1 MIDHTSA
8 IAKAGLGE
16 PSPMWVAGE
25 WTLADDVLPC
35 FDPTTGAQLATIG
48 NARNIEVDR
57 AVQCARDAL
66 KGPWSTWAPRKRAAA
81 INKLAT
87 MCENHIK
94 DLARIEMLDAGIPR
108 MFANKMSAKALV
120 RNLQYYAS
128 WADKLPGQVVGAGA
142 KGWQITLREPVGV
155 VASIFPWNVPLLFVG
170 SKLGPALAAGNT
182 VILKPS
188 ELASLSTL
196 RVARLI
202 EDAGFPPGVVQVLT
216 GDGETGRLLVS
227 HPGIDLI
234 SFTGGRTTARKVQ
247 ASAAETLKPV
257 IFELGGKSPNIVFP
271 DANMNKAT
279 MMSTFG
285 VFGLTGQACAA
296 GSRVLAHKDIADKL
310 AAGISQFARSLGIGD
325 PLDPAT
331 MVGPLISARQ
341 LSNVRTAISTA
352 KTEGATESFA
362 AEVPD
367 KVADAGHFI
376 GPHIFTGVTP
386 EMHVWKE
393 EVFGPVLAI
402 TTFESEEE
410 ALSLANQTEYGLAA
424 GVWTQD
430 VGRVQR
436 MTSGIDA
443 GIIWVNTY
451 GQLPVDLPFG
461 GFKQSGW
468 GKEGGGDAL
477 VAYTRIKSV
486 VMEG

>member
-1 MIDHTSA
+1 
-8 IAKAGLGE
+8 
-16 PSPMWVAGE
+16 
-25 WTLADDVLPC
+25 
-35 FDPTTGAQLATIG
+35 
-48 NARNIEVDR
+48 
-57 AVQCARDAL
+57 
-66 KGPWSTWAPRKRAAA
+66 
-81 INKLAT
+81 
-87 MCENHIK
+87 
-94 DLARIEMLDAGIPR
+94 
-108 MFANKMSAKALV
+108 MFANKLSAKALV
-120 RNLQYYAS
+120 RNLEYYAS
-128 WADKLPGQVVGAGA
+128 WADKIPGEMVSTGA
-142 KGWQITLREPVGV
+142 KGWHFTLREPVGV

-170 SKLGPALAAGNT
+170 SKLGPALAAGNV

-196 RVARLI
+196 RVGRLI
-202 EDAGFPPGVVQVLT
+202 EEAGFPPGVVQILT

-234 SFTGGRTTARKVQ
+234 SFTGGRATARRVQ
-247 ASAAETLKPV
+247 ESAAQTLTPV
-257 IFELGGKSPNIVFP
+257 LFELGGKSPNIVFP
-271 DANMNKAT
+271 DANLNKAT

-285 VFGLTGQACAA
+285 VFGLSGQTCAA
-296 GSRVLAHKDIADKL
+296 GSRVLAHKDIAEQL
-310 AAGISQFARSLGIGD
+310 ATGIAQFARSLGIGD

-331 MVGPLISARQ
+331 LCGPLISDGQ
-341 LSNVRTAISTA
+341 LSRVQTAIA
-352 KTEGATESFA
+352 AAHADGATESFRA
-362 AEVPD
+362 DVPE

-386 EMHVWKE
+386 DMDLWKE

-430 VGRVQR
+430 VGRAQR
-436 MTSGIDA
+436 MTSGLDA

-468 GKEGGGDAL
+468 GKEGGRDAL
-477 VAYTRIKSV
+477 SAYTRIKSV